1 MSMIDSSFHIEVAVA
16 LPVHG
21 SFSYSVPEAL
31 QTLATAGKRVLVP
44 FGGRRVTGYV
54 LGADPATPPTKIL
67 PVMDVLD
74 DEPLFPESMIPLY
87 RWVAAYYLH
96 PLGEVIR
103 TALPGGLNV
112 RDQRTLAL
120 TDAGRLA
127 VSSGQVPADAGALMA
142 LLADGPAEMNAL
154 ARKLSF
160 SGIRALA
167 MTLVKRGW
175 VAENRRLSGGGVR
188 PQTERWVALPD
199 DPTLNDKLSAPR
211 RSILDRV
218 AAEGPM
224 PVRILA
230 QTVPTAVSLV
240 RVMEKS
246 GQLAVFQQQVYRD
259 PLGEPVASD
268 LPHVLNEEQ
277 AVVVAAVEA
286 AMGDRFET
294 FLLHG
299 VTGSGKTE
307 VYMQL
312 ARSVIDRGGRVLVL
326 VPEIALISQMARRFR
341 ARFGTGIALLHSA
354 LSRGERYDQWLRVMR
369 GEATIAIGAR
379 SAIFAPF
386 TTLDLVIVDE
396 EHDGSYKQEGG
407 LRYNA
412 RDLAVV
418 RGRQNRAV
426 VILGTATPSVQSFA
440 NARSGKF
447 KTLCLTRRVEKRPMP
462 AITVVDL
469 TQSRD
474 ARGLRRFMTPEL
486 TDAMT
491 RTLARGEQVL
501 LFLNRRGFA
510 GYPVCADCGKA
521 LNCRHCD
528 ISLTLHQS
536 ANAYRCHYCG
546 FSLPSVTPCP
556 ACGGKRMR
564 NLGLGTEKVASA
576 VSALFPEA
584 RVARMDRDTTM
595 RRGAVVSLL
604 KRLHKRDIDVLVG
617 TQMVAKGHDFPNITL
632 VGVICAD
639 LSLNFPD
646 FRAGERTFQLLAQVA
661 GRAGRGDAPGRV
673 VLQTYNPSHFSIQSA
688 TDQDFPGFYKK
699 EVAYRQ
705 ELGYPPFSRLV
716 LLRISGKDAAR
727 TRDHAQ
733 ELGSCCHRL
742 ATQQG
747 GHTVVLGPI
756 EAALSRV
763 AGRYRW
769 QVLLKSDPAMPVHR
783 FLREVI
789 SAHSALFT
797 HSAVRVAVDVDP
809 FVFM

>member
-1 MSMIDSSFHIEVAVA
+1 MTDSQPHIEVAVA

-21 SFSYSVPEAL
+21 SFTYSVPEAL
-31 QTLATAGKRVLVP
+31 QALATPGKRVLVP

-54 LGADPATPPTKIL
+54 LGADGATQL
-67 PVMDVLD
+67 SQVLAVVDVLD
-74 DEPLFPESMIPLY
+74 AEPLFPESMIPLY
-87 RWVAAYYLH
+87 RWVSAYYLY

-112 RDQRTLAL
+112 RDQRTLSL
-120 TDAGRLA
+120 TEAGRLEGR
-127 VSSGQVPADAGALMA
+127 SGQVAVDAGALMA
-142 LLADGPAEMNAL
+142 LLADGPVEMNAL
-154 ARKLSF
+154 VRKLPS
-160 SGIRALA
+160 SGTRALA
-167 MTLVKRGW
+167 MTLVRRGW
-175 VAENRRLSGGGVR
+175 VAESRQLSGDRVR
-188 PQTERWVALPD
+188 PHTERWVALPD
-199 DPTLNDKLSAPR
+199 DPPRGKRLSASR
-211 RSILDRV
+211 RGILDRV
-218 AAEGPM
+218 IAEGPM
-224 PVRILA
+224 PVRLLTR
-230 QTVPTAVSLV
+230 TVSTAASLV
-240 RVMEKS
+240 RAMAKS
-246 GQLAVFQQQVYRD
+246 GQLTVFQRQVYRD
-259 PLGEPVASD
+259 PLGEPVAPD
-268 LPHVLNEEQ
+268 RPHRLNDEQ
-277 AVVVAAVEA
+277 RQVVAEVQA
-286 AMGDRFET
+286 AMGGGFET

-326 VPEIALISQMARRFR
+326 VPEIALISQMARRFE
-341 ARFGTGIALLHSA
+341 ARFGAGIALLHSG

-386 TTLDLVIVDE
+386 ASLDLVIVDE

-462 AITVVDL
+462 EITVVDL

-474 ARGLRRFMTPEL
+474 ARGIRRFMTPEL

-501 LFLNRRGFA
+501 LFLNRRGYA
-510 GYPVCADCGKA
+510 GYPVCVDCGKA

-564 NLGLGTEKVASA
+564 NLGLGTEKVEAA

-584 RVARMDRDTTM
+584 RVARMDRDTTT
-595 RRGAVVSLL
+595 RRGAVVALL
-604 KRLHKRDIDVLVG
+604 KRLHKGTIDVLIG

-673 VLQTYNPSHFSIQSA
+673 ILQTYNPSHFSIQSA
-688 TDQDFPGFYKK
+688 TDQDFPGFYQK
-699 EVAYRQ
+699 EVAYRR

-733 ELGSCCHRL
+733 ALGSCCLRL
-742 ATQQG
+742 ATGQG
-747 GHTVVLGPI
+747 GHTTVLGPI

-769 QVLLKSDPAMPVHR
+769 QVLLKSDGTRPVHR
-783 FLREVI
+783 FLREVMT
-789 SAHSALFT
+789 AHSALFT